1 MSVEIKSNIVSKN
14 NFGTYLSLVTKPSDA
29 FAAYKARVL
38 ADGGV
43 IQDEAATL
51 KAFEYL
57 ITNGLYGATKTWV
70 SSKFGLKLDSDG
82 SIYKAYSIDG
92 ADLVGKVFGTGSYPK
107 LLEGEITFSNLRADA
122 TNGGILTTELPLT
135 LRGKGTAL
143 GIKMAKVLVSAAQQN
158 MMASLTLHEDVNNAS
173 AVLYLLQRG
182 NESLLSFMRQVG
194 VVNNNSSTQAKYVT
208 AQLNTIS
215 NSMYLFRTSEYL
227 TICEGYRGGTL
238 TTQPNAD
245 PANFDG
251 YTAYIDFGGGYRKA
265 ANLKATNFGE
275 FSASHFFL
283 FDEITDARAIKLA
296 IMNI

>member
-1 MSVEIKSNIVSKN
+1 MSVEINSNIVSKN
-14 NFGTYLSLVTKPSDA
+14 NFGPYLSLVTKPSDA

-38 ADGGV
+38 ADGGA

-57 ITNGLYGATKTWV
+57 INNGLYGATKTWV

-82 SIYKAYSIDG
+82 SIYKAYSVDG
-92 ADLVGKVFGTGSYPK
+92 ADLVGKTFGTGNYPK
-107 LLEGEITFSNLRADA
+107 LLEGEITFSNVRSDA
-122 TNGGILTTELPLT
+122 TNGGILTTELPLK
-135 LRGKGTAL
+135 LQGKGTAL

-173 AVLYLLQRG
+173 ALLYLLQKG
-182 NESLLSFMRQVG
+182 NGDQLAFMRQIDVA
-194 VVNNNSSTQAKYVT
+194 NNNSSVAAKYVT
-208 AQLNTIS
+208 ALLVTIT
-215 NSMYLFRTSEYL
+215 NSTYLFRTSEYL
-227 TICEGYRGGTL
+227 AICEGYRGGNL
-238 TTQPNAD
+238 TTLPVAN

-251 YTAYIDFGGGYRKA
+251 FSAYIDFGGSYRKA
-265 ANLKATNFGE
+265 SNLKVTNFGN

>member
-1 MSVEIKSNIVSKN
+1 MSVEINSNIVSKN
-14 NFGTYLSLVTKPSDA
+14 NFGTSLSLITKPSDA
-29 FAAYKARVL
+29 FAAYKTRVL

-70 SSKFGLKLDSDG
+70 SSKFGLKLGSDG

-92 ADLVGKVFGTGSYPK
+92 ADLVAKVFGTGNYPK
-107 LLEGEITFSNLRADA
+107 LLEGEINFSNVRSDA
-122 TNGGILTTELPLT
+122 TNGGILTSEQPLK
-135 LRGKGTAL
+135 LQGKGTAL
-143 GIKMAKVLVSAAQQN
+143 GIKMAKVLVSASQQN
-158 MMASLTLHEDVNNAS
+158 MMASLTLHEDVVNAS
-173 AVLYLLQRG
+173 ALVYLLQRG
-182 NESLLSFMRQVG
+182 SESLLSFMRQVG
-194 VVNNNSSTQAKYVT
+194 VPNNNSSTQAKYVT

-238 TTQPNAD
+238 STKPDAD

-251 YTAYIDFGGGYRKA
+251 FTSYIDFGGSYRKSGS
-265 ANLKATNFGE
+265 LKATNFGE